1 MFARMGTAVNRERS
15 LQRLRSEQFDLLII
29 GGGATGLGAA
39 VDAAARGYKTA
50 LIEAADFA
58 KATSSRST
66 KLIHGGVRYLR
77 QGNIALVREA
87 LHERTL
93 LHRNAPELVHEMPFI
108 VPAYGFLDLAYYSAG
123 LKAYDALAAGSPFAR
138 SRLLSPRTAK
148 AHIPSLNVDR
158 MRAAIMYSDAQ
169 FDDARL
175 AIALARTAFDRGAAL
190 ANYVR
195 ADAFVVDDGRVRGAI
210 AVDGESGERFAIS
223 ARGVINATGIFA
235 DDIRRIDDPQS
246 RPLLAFS
253 RGSHIV
259 LPSSALGEAATA
271 LLVPR
276 TSDGRVLFAIPWHDH
291 TLAGTTDIPVD
302 GAELEPRATDA
313 EIAYIIATIN
323 QYLSRPISESD
334 VLSAWAGL
342 RPLRHPELVEG
353 RRAVQTARLSREHA
367 IEVSSSGLVTIV
379 GGKWTTYRK
388 MAQDVVD
395 VAAREAGLT
404 AAACPTADLRLHCY
418 EPPLLMS
425 MEARVTLAADEEMA
439 RTVEDVLARRTR
451 ALFLD
456 AKAAR
461 DQAPSVATALARRL
475 GRDATW
481 EREQVRAFDTLA
493 SGYRG
498 VA

>member
-1 MFARMGTAVNRERS
+1 MNRERA

-29 GGGATGLGAA
+29 GGGATGLGCAL
-39 VDAAARGYKTA
+39 DAAARGYRTA

-87 LHERTL
+87 LLERTRL
-93 LHRNAPELVHEMPFI
+93 LRNAPELVHELPFI
-108 VPAYGFLDLAYYSAG
+108 VPAFGFVDLAVYSAG
-123 LKAYDALAAGSPFAR
+123 LKAYDALAGDSPFAR
-138 SRLLSPRTAK
+138 SRILAPRTAK
-148 AHIPSLNVDR
+148 VHIPTLNSDR
-158 MRAAIMYSDAQ
+158 LRGAIMYADAQ

-175 AIALARTAFDRGAAL
+175 ALALARTASDKDAAL

-195 ADAFVVDDGRVRGAI
+195 ADAFMVNDGRISGAV
-210 AVDGESGERFAIS
+210 AVDTETNERFTIS
-223 ARGVINATGIFA
+223 ARGVVNATGIFA
-235 DDIRRIDDPQS
+235 DEVRRMDDPQA
-246 RPLLAFS
+246 RPLLTFS
-253 RGSHIV
+253 RGSHVV
-259 LPSSALGEAATA
+259 LPSSALGEGSTA

-291 TLAGTTDIPVD
+291 TLVGTTDIPVEH
-302 GAELEPRATDA
+302 AEIEPRATDA
-313 EIAYIIATIN
+313 EVAYIIATVN
-323 QYLSRPISESD
+323 HYLSRPVAEHD

-342 RPLRHPELVEG
+342 RPLVH
-353 RRAVQTARLSREHA
+353 RRAANTARLSREHL
-367 IEVSSSGLVTIV
+367 IDVSASGLVTIT

-388 MAQDVVD
+388 MAQDAVD
-395 VAAREAGLT
+395 VAAAQVQLPPV
-404 AAACPTADLRLHCY
+404 ACPTADLRLEYY

-425 MEARVTLAADEEMA
+425 QEARVAFAADEEMA

-461 DQAPSVATALARRL
+461 DQAPAVASVLARRL
-475 GRDATW
+475 GRDALW
-481 EREQVRAFDTLA
+481 ERDQVRAFDTLA
-493 SGYRG
+493 SSYRG